1 MSNPLGTMGCAVPAA
16 IAAKLIFPHRQV
28 VSLCGDGGFCMRMA
42 ELQTAMELG
51 VSPVIV
57 VLNDRALSQI
67 KIKQLKK
74 GLAVVGTEF
83 RGANYV
89 KIAEAFGG
97 RGICVGTEAEYAGA
111 LKEALHSGTL
121 TVIEARIDPSRYADQ
136 FDAIREL

>member
-1 MSNPLGTMGCAVPAA
+1 
-16 IAAKLIFPHRQV
+16 
-28 VSLCGDGGFCMRMA
+28 MRMA

-51 VSPVIV
+51 VTPVIV
-57 VLNDRALSQI
+57 VLSDQALSQI
-67 KIKQLKK
+67 KIKQVKK

-97 RGICVGTEAEYAGA
+97 KGTTVTTEVEYIGA
-111 LKEALHSGTL
+111 LKEALHSETL